1 MAKSVKRNYSKRVI
15 FPPGKQQRFLLKA
28 IENLNLSW
36 ALFSDKLGM
45 HRRTLNDWKRE
56 EYSMPLDVV
65 QKISKIAKVKTP
77 KNIKIR
83 EPFWYVY
90 KGAKMGGKLGA
101 IACFKKYGS
110 YGGDPEYRKKKW
122 YEWWEKEGRF
132 KKHTIINVCQ
142 PIKRSRKSKHLAE
155 FVGIMIGD
163 GGITK
168 NQVTVSLNP
177 KTDKSYIIFVA
188 DLIRKLFKVKPSFYK
203 KGESEVSITV
213 SRMRLVSFCKSIGL
227 KIGNKLK
234 QNLDIPDWVKDKK
247 CFKNACM
254 KGLVDTDGCFFN
266 ECHKINKKI
275 YCYPRLA
282 FSSNSKELRSSVVEL
297 LKELNFSPK
306 VRCKRNVQ
314 LESREDIIRYFNLI
328 GTSNP
333 KHRRKFEA
341 VFGRVGSGCPKRS

>member
-1 MAKSVKRNYSKRVI
+1 MAESVKSKFDKRII
-15 FPPGKQQRFLLKA
+15 FPSGEQSRFLLTAK
-28 IENLNLSW
+28 EKSKLSW
-36 ALFSDKLGM
+36 LEFAKKIGI
-45 HRRTLNDWKRE
+45 HKRTLNDWKRE
-56 EYSMPLDVV
+56 KYHASLSIIK
-65 QKISKIAKVKTP
+65 KISRQTNTKIL
-77 KNIKIR
+77 KNIEVR
-83 EPFWYVY
+83 DPFWYVN
-90 KGAKMGGKLGA
+90 KGAKVGGLTVY
-101 IACFKKYGS
+101 KKYGRI
-110 YGGDPEYRKKKW
+110 GGNPEYRKKKW
-122 YEWWEKEGRF
+122 YEWWEREGKF
-132 KKHTIINVCQ
+132 KKHPIINVCYS
-142 PIKRSRKSKHLAE
+142 IKKPKKSEKLAE

-168 NQVTVSLNP
+168 GQVSIYLNP
-177 KTDKSYIIFVA
+177 ITDNTYIVFVTK
-188 DLIRKLFKVKPSFYK
+188 LIKRLFGIMPSFYK
-203 KGESEVSITV
+203 NNETEARIVV
-213 SRMRLVSFCKSIGL
+213 SRTCLVSFCKSIGL

-254 KGLVDTDGCFFN
+254 RGLMDTDGCFFN

-282 FSSNSKELRSSVVEL
+282 FSSNSEQLRSSVVEL

-333 KHRRKFEA
+333 KHRRKFEIA
-341 VFGRVGSGCPKRS
+341 FGGVG